1 MALAWLVAFVSRAS
15 LVGKDDSPI
24 GPTWGER
31 KREIMK
37 TVLNRMAVA
46 LAIAGGIGASGCA
59 SHPAPNAKAASS
71 SAAIRAAE
79 ETGSRDVPQAA
90 LHLKLAQE
98 QLERGKALIRDND
111 NQRAEYVLA
120 RAEADAELSI
130 ALARAE
136 KSKALAAKALDDV
149 RAIRTGAPKP

>member
-1 MALAWLVAFVSRAS
+1 
-15 LVGKDDSPI
+15 
-24 GPTWGER
+24 
-31 KREIMK
+31 MK
-37 TVLNRMAVA
+37 IVDQMAVA
-46 LAIAGGIGASGCA
+46 LAIAGVMAPGCA

-71 SAAIRAAE
+71 EAAIRAAE

-98 QLERGKALIRDND
+98 QLQRAKELIRDND

-120 RAEADAELSI
+120 RAEADAELAI

-136 KSKALAAKALDDV
+136 KSKALAGKALDDV
-149 RAIRTGAPKP
+149 RAVRTGAPKP